1 MIRIEE
7 ILESSRVLMGLSGRS
22 KADALREMT
31 DRLASQ
37 GALDDSAEIHR
48 LLMEREALMTTGV
61 KRGFAF
67 PHAFSPQFD
76 KSFLTLGVV
85 APGGVDYESLDH
97 QPVEFIFLL
106 LGPPNHQ
113 TVHLR
118 ILARVSRLMGQP
130 NMLETL
136 RQAATAEEVIEV
148 LDETERRLTAYP
160 YSASG
165 KA

>member
-1 MIRIEE
+1 MIRIED
-7 ILESSRVLMGLSGRS
+7 ILEPSRVLMGLSGRS
-22 KADALREMT
+22 KSDVLRAMT
-31 DRLASQ
+31 DRLAET
-37 GALDDSAEIHR
+37 GIVNDSAEIHR

-85 APGGVDYESLDH
+85 PGGVDYESLDH
-97 QPVEFIFLL
+97 NPVEFIFLL
-106 LGPPNHQ
+106 LGPPDHQ

-130 NMLETL
+130 DMLAML
-136 RQAATAEEVIEV
+136 RAAGSVEDVIEV
-148 LDETERRLTAYP
+148 LDDTERRLTAYP

-165 KA
+165 KP

>member
-7 ILESSRVLMGLSGRS
+7 ILQPSRVLMGLGGPD
-22 KADALREMT
+22 KGTVLRQMT
-31 DRLASQ
+31 DQLAEQ
-37 GALDDSAEIHR
+37 GIVRDSEEIHR

-85 APGGVDYESLDH
+85 KGGVDYDSLDRN
-97 QPVEFIFLL
+97 PVEFIFLL
-106 LGPPNHQ
+106 LGPPDHQ

-118 ILARVSRLMGQP
+118 ILARVSRLMSQP
-130 NMLETL
+130 DMLQML
-136 RQAATAEEVIEV
+136 RDAATVEAVIEV
-148 LDETERRLTAYP
+148 LDDTERRLTAYP

-165 KA
+165 KN

>member
-1 MIRIEE
+1 MIRIDD
-7 ILESSRVLMGLSGRS
+7 ILEPSRVLMGLAGGS
-22 KADALREMT
+22 KPEVLRAMT
-31 DRLASQ
+31 DRLAELGCLS
-37 GALDDSAEIHR
+37 DSGEIHR
-48 LLMEREALMTTGV
+48 LLMEREGLMTTGV

-85 APGGVDYESLDH
+85 PGGVEYDSLDH
-97 QPVEFIFLL
+97 HPVEFIFLL
-106 LGPPNHQ
+106 LGPPDHQ

-130 NMLETL
+130 DMLELL
-136 RQAATAEEVIEV
+136 RGARSVEEVIEV
-148 LDETERRLTAYP
+148 LDDTERRLTAYP

-165 KA
+165 KP

>member
-7 ILESSRVLMGLSGRS
+7 ILHPSRVLMGLGNQGKS
-22 KADALREMT
+22 AVLRDMT
-31 DRLASQ
+31 DRLAGL
-37 GALDDSAEIHR
+37 GAVRDSGEIHK
-48 LLMEREALMTTGV
+48 LLLEREALMTTGV

-85 APGGVDYESLDH
+85 PGGVDYESLDH
-97 QPVEFIFLL
+97 NPVEFIFLL
-106 LGPPNHQ
+106 LGPPDHQ

-130 NMLETL
+130 DMLELL
-136 RQAATAEEVIEV
+136 RAAGSAEDVIEV
-148 LDETERRLTAYP
+148 LDDTERRLTAYP
-160 YSASG
+160 FSASG
-165 KA
+165 KL

>member
-7 ILESSRVLMGLSGRS
+7 ILESSRVLMGLSGQTKS
-22 KADALREMT
+22 DVLRAMT
-31 DRLASQ
+31 DRLAGQ
-37 GALDDSAEIHR
+37 GVLQDSAEIHR

-67 PHAFSPQFD
+67 PHAFSTQFD
-76 KSFLTLGVV
+76 KSFLTLGV
-85 APGGVDYESLDH
+85 APGGVDYDSLDH

-130 NMLETL
+130 DMLETL
-136 RQAATAEEVIEV
+136 REATTAAEVIEV

-165 KA
+165 KP

>member
-7 ILESSRVLMGLSGRS
+7 ILQPSRVLLGLHG
-22 KADALREMT
+22 ADKDAVLREMT
-31 DRLASQ
+31 DRLAGQ
-37 GALDDSAEIHR
+37 DCVRDSAEIHR

-67 PHAFSPQFD
+67 PHAFSEQFD
-76 KSFLTLGVV
+76 KSFLTLGVL
-85 APGGVDYESLDH
+85 PGGVDYESLDH
-97 QPVEFIFLL
+97 HPVEFVFLL

-130 NMLETL
+130 DMLELL
-136 RQAATAEEVIEV
+136 RGASSVAEVLEV
-148 LDETERRLTAYP
+148 LDDTERRLTAYP
-160 YSASG
+160 YSSSS
-165 KA
+165 KP